1 MSFFS
6 WVKESFAH
14 SLRTDKLY
22 PECRTNVEF
31 DAQGVQTDCSSSKLS
46 LLKWNDIS
54 GILIQNTS
62 GGPWA
67 PDIWWILAR
76 RDGAILC
83 FPQGAN
89 GENALISELQRRFPT
104 MEIRGMNSTKD
115 EVHLIWGQAPKNF
128 CTSEQ
133 DLSH

>member
-1 MSFFS
+1 MSFFN

-22 PECRTNVEF
+22 PECLTNVEF
-31 DAQGVQTDCSSSKLS
+31 DAQGIQTDCSSSELR
-46 LLKWNDIS
+46 LLNWDDIS

-67 PDIWWILAR
+67 PDIWWILSR
-76 RDGAILC
+76 HDGAILC

-89 GENALISELQRRFPT
+89 GESTLISELQRRFPT
-104 MEIRGMNSTKD
+104 MELRGMNSTKD
-115 EVHLIWGQAPKNF
+115 EVHLIWGHAPENF
-128 CTSEQ
+128 YPDEK
-133 DLSH
+133 DLSS